1 MIELNEIIH
10 RMKSSSFW
18 SHFDR
23 LEMVK
28 SKNLT
33 FWPQEWRGALDE
45 THDVDF
51 RMPGQKLLHCR
62 HWRRVTPANDNG
74 KRLYSPF
81 RLVTG
86 RCQFAVANGDKLSEF
101 ATVCRDV
108 TELSRNCNNCRCC
121 YTNVNNANNWCLYF
135 TRKYLFS
142 LFNWTQLKHLI
153 TSDLWIWLP
162 VFSSSASKLVLFAM
176 SQAANRERENKPW
189 NRDESFQYSTQIQPQ
204 PKTKFLHIYLKN
216 RLPSYSYLNKLD
228 S

>member
-1 MIELNEIIH
+1 MIELNDVIH
-10 RMKSSSFW
+10 RLKSSSFW

-142 LFNWTQLKHLI
+142 LFNWTQLKHMI
-153 TSDLWIWLP
+153 TSDLWIRSGLLSLP
-162 VFSSSASKLVLFAM
+162 LLPSLYSLQRVKLFTEKE
-176 SQAANRERENKPW
+176 REREQAMN
-189 NRDESFQYSTQIQPQ
+189 
-204 PKTKFLHIYLKN
+204 LKQGWIISIFHKIFGAIIPL
-216 RLPSYSYLNKLD
+216 RLITFACALKRW
-228 S
+228 

>member
-1 MIELNEIIH
+1 MMQGYLGSAIASL
-10 RMKSSSFW
+10 RA
-18 SHFDR
+18 
-23 LEMVK
+23 LYVK
-28 SKNLT
+28 EDCSQDLS
-33 FWPQEWRGALDE
+33 
-45 THDVDF
+45 DF
-51 RMPGQKLLHCR
+51 ATVCR
-62 HWRRVTPANDNG
+62 
-74 KRLYSPF
+74 
-81 RLVTG
+81 
-86 RCQFAVANGDKLSEF
+86 EF

-108 TELSRNCNNCRCC
+108 TELSRNCFNCRCCCC

-176 SQAANRERENKPW
+176 SQAANRERESKPW

-204 PKTKFLHIYLKN
+204 PKTNFLNIYLKN